1 VVLARVVNPIAR
13 ILLPRR
19 NALSVV
25 KWVIYPQIA
34 RIKMKIILARR
45 RSLKERRN
53 CLRSTIRRKMVR
65 HAMLSG
71 IRIQV

>member
-45 RSLKERRN
+45 SLKERRN
-53 CLRSTIRRKMVR
+53 CLRSTIRRKMAR